1 MLAEFFR
8 LATVSPS
15 RRRTF
20 ASLALGHLAAL
31 GLLLVAVRCGAIEQ
45 PRLAVGNLLIVA
57 GIVEGAL
64 LLGWR
69 LTQLP
74 KSQALEFI
82 LVSPLESTR
91 FLFCEATVCV
101 VRLLVVTAAGVP
113 LLLWLTA
120 NGPLEPAD
128 LFALLALPLAWGLA
142 TGLGL

>member
-1 MLAEFFR
+1 MLGPFFR
-8 LATVSPS
+8 LAAASG
-15 RRRTF
+15 RRRAFRTLML
-20 ASLALGHLAAL
+20 AHVTGLALLLL
-31 GLLLVAVRCGAIEQ
+31 GLHLTGETRVG
-45 PRLAVGNLLIVA
+45 LAVGNLVLIA

-69 LTQLP
+69 LTQIP

-91 FLFCEATVCV
+91 FLLLEATVCV

-120 NGPLEPAD
+120 NGPLE
-128 LFALLALPLAWGLA
+128 
-142 TGLGL
+142 